1 MKKIFTLALA
11 AAAVVGASASPLS
24 FKSAPQ
30 IKLTESK
37 NQLTATSLKTM
48 SVASRADETTP
59 ELAGGEYVAQFAMDF
74 SDGFSSANP
83 RTAKITKDGEGYVLD
98 LGLNGLFTDLTVND
112 VKLEKVAYQGND
124 GTTTYFWGIPKDQV
138 VMNQV
143 ELNNG
148 SKVDVYIGGY
158 AIYDMD
164 QTTGAYAYKGN
175 SSGMDP
181 MFECSASGDFL
192 RLIQFNWNGTTAP
205 VSGIWFAADVQGKTY
220 DIGLDVMDPVYY
232 QNNASYSTTMAGE
245 EGDEDVSGECYVLPV
260 TYQQLGSGYE
270 TYGVVDCGGAI
281 ISIVDGKDATCYPNV
296 ALYYAGSAIYWGD
309 AQNSAENFAAAG
321 SFAENGDTKTIT
333 YDDLSWLLGNGQELG
348 YFTNTTI
355 TFGGTGAIN
364 EVAVDNNNAP
374 VEYFNLQGVRVNEPV
389 AGQIV
394 IRRQGNEVS
403 KLLVK

>member
-30 IKLTESK
+30 IKLTQSK
-37 NQLTATSLKTM
+37 NQLTATSMKTM

-59 ELAGGEYVAQFAMDF
+59 ELTGGEYVAQFAMDF
-74 SDGFSSANP
+74 QDGFGSANP
-83 RTAKITKDGEGYVLD
+83 RTAKITRDGDGYVLD
-98 LGLNGLFTDLTVND
+98 LGLNGLFTDLTAKD
-112 VKLEKVAYQGND
+112 VKLEKVALEGND
-124 GTTTYFWGIPKDQV
+124 GTTTYFWGIPKGQV
-138 VMNQV
+138 VMNDV
-143 ELNNG
+143 ELTNG

-158 AIYDMD
+158 AIYDMN
-164 QTTGAYAYKGN
+164 QSTGAYEFLGN
-175 SSGMDP
+175 SNAITP
-181 MFECSASGDFL
+181 MFECSANGDFL
-192 RLIQFNWNGTTAP
+192 ELIQFNWKNTTAP
-205 VSGIWFAADVQGKTY
+205 VSGIWFAADIQGETY
-220 DIGLDVMDPVYY
+220 DIGLDVMAPVYY
-232 QNNASYSTTMAGE
+232 QNNASYSTTMEGDQ
-245 EGDEDVSGECYVLPV
+245 GDEDISGECYVLPV
-260 TYQQLGSGYE
+260 EYNIGNGYAA
-270 TYGVVDCGGAI
+270 YGVDDCGGAI
-281 ISIVDGKDATCYPNV
+281 INIVDGKDATCYPNV
-296 ALYYAGSAIYWGD
+296 ALYYAGNAIYWGD
-309 AQNSAENFAAAG
+309 AQNSADNFAAAG

-348 YFTNTTI
+348 YFKNTTI

>member
-59 ELAGGEYVAQFAMDF
+59 ELTGGEYVAQFAMDF

-143 ELNNG
+143 ELTDG

-175 SSGMDP
+175 SSNLTP
-181 MFECSASGDFL
+181 MFECSANGDFL
-192 RLIQFNWNGTTAP
+192 ELVQFGWQNTTAP
-205 VSGIWFAADVQGKTY
+205 VSGIWLAANIQGKPY
-220 DIGLDVMDPVYY
+220 DIGLDVMAPVYY
-232 QNNASYSTTMAGE
+232 QNNASYSTTMEGE
-245 EGDEDVSGECYVLPV
+245 AGDEDVSGECYVLPV
-260 TYQQLGSGYE
+260 EYNIGNGYAA
-270 TYGVVDCGGAI
+270 YGVVDCGGAI
-281 ISIVDGKDATCYPNV
+281 INIVDGKDATCYPNV

-309 AQNSAENFAAAG
+309 AQNSSDNFAAAG

-348 YFTNTTI
+348 YFKNTTI

-364 EVAVDNNNAP
+364 DVAVDNNNAP

>member
-59 ELAGGEYVAQFAMDF
+59 ELTGGEYVAQFAMDF
-74 SDGFSSANP
+74 QDGFGSANP
-83 RTAKITKDGEGYVLD
+83 RTAKITRDGEGYVLD

-112 VKLEKVAYQGND
+112 VNLEKVAYQGND
-124 GTTTYFWGIPKDQV
+124 GTTTYFWGIPRGQV

-143 ELNNG
+143 ELNDG

-164 QTTGAYAYKGN
+164 QTGAYAYKGN
-175 SSGMDP
+175 SNGMDP

-192 RLIQFNWNGTTAP
+192 RLIQFNWKGTTAP
-205 VSGIWFAADVQGKTY
+205 VSGIWFAADIQGKTY

-245 EGDEDVSGECYVLPV
+245 EGDEEVSGECYVLPV

>member
-30 IKLTESK
+30 IKLTQSK
-37 NQLTATSLKTM
+37 NQLTATSMKTM

-59 ELAGGEYVAQFAMDF
+59 ELTGGEYVAQFAMNF
-74 SDGFSSANP
+74 QDGFGSANP
-83 RTAKITKDGEGYVLD
+83 RTAKITRDGEGYVLD

-112 VKLEKVAYQGND
+112 VKVEKVALEGND
-124 GTTTYFWGIPKDQV
+124 GTTTYFWGIPRGQV
-138 VMNQV
+138 VMNDV
-143 ELNNG
+143 ELDDG

-158 AIYDMD
+158 AVYDVN
-164 QTTGAYAYKGN
+164 QSTGAYAYIGN

-181 MFECSASGDFL
+181 MFECSANGDFL
-192 RLIQFNWNGTTAP
+192 GLIQFNWKDTTAP
-205 VSGIWFAADVQGKTY
+205 VSGIWFAADIQGETY
-220 DIGLDVMDPVYY
+220 DIGLDVMAPVYY

-245 EGDEDVSGECYVLPV
+245 EGDEDISGECYVLPV
-260 TYQQLGSGYE
+260 KYNIGNGYAA
-270 TYGVVDCGGAI
+270 YGVVDCGGDI
-281 ISIVDGKDATCYPNV
+281 INIVDGKDATCYPNV
-296 ALYYAGSAIYWGD
+296 ARYYAGSAIYWGD
-309 AQNSAENFAAAG
+309 AQNSADNFAAAG

-333 YDDLSWLLGNGQELG
+333 YDDLSWLLGDGQELG
-348 YFTNTTI
+348 YFTNTKI

>member
-37 NQLTATSLKTM
+37 NQLTATSMKTM

-59 ELAGGEYVAQFAMDF
+59 ELTGGEYVAQFAMDF
-74 SDGFSSANP
+74 QDGFGSANP
-83 RTAKITKDGEGYVLD
+83 RTAKITRDGEGYVLD
-98 LGLNGLFTDLTVND
+98 LGLNGLFTDLTAKD
-112 VKLEKVAYQGND
+112 VKLEKVALEDND
-124 GTTTYFWGIPKDQV
+124 GTTTYFWGIPKGQV
-138 VMNQV
+138 VMNDV
-143 ELNNG
+143 ELTDG

-158 AIYDMD
+158 AIYDIN
-164 QTTGAYAYKGN
+164 QSTGAYEYLGN
-175 SSGMDP
+175 SNAITP
-181 MFECSASGDFL
+181 MFECSANGDFL

-205 VSGIWFAADVQGKTY
+205 VSGIWFAADIKGEPY

-232 QNNASYSTTMAGE
+232 QNNASYSTTKAGE
-245 EGDEDVSGECYVLPV
+245 EGDEDISGECYVLPV
-260 TYQQLGSGYE
+260 TYQQGSGYE
-270 TYGVVDCGGAI
+270 TYGVADCGGAI
-281 ISIVDGKDATCYPNV
+281 ISLVDGNDATCYPNV
-296 ALYYAGSAIYWGD
+296 AIYYAGSAIYWGD
-309 AQNSAENFAAAG
+309 AQNSANNFTAAG
-321 SFAENGDTKTIT
+321 SFAENGDTKTLS
-333 YDDLSWLLGNGQELG
+333 YDELSWLLGNGQELG
-348 YFTNTTI
+348 YFTNTKI

>member
-24 FKSAPQ
+24 VKNAPQ

-37 NQLTATSLKTM
+37 NQLAATSLKTM
-48 SVASRADETTP
+48 SVASRAVETAP
-59 ELAGGEYVAQFAMDF
+59 ELTGGEYVAQFAMDF

-83 RTAKITKDGEGYVLD
+83 RTAKITRDGEGYVLD
-98 LGLNGLFTDLTVND
+98 LGLNGLFKDLTVND
-112 VKLEKVAYQGND
+112 VKLEKVAYEGND
-124 GTTTYFWGIPKDQV
+124 GTTTYFWGIPKNQV

-143 ELNNG
+143 ELNDG

-158 AIYDMD
+158 AIYDMN
-164 QTTGAYAYKGN
+164 QSTGAYEYIGN
-175 SSGMDP
+175 SSNLTP

-192 RLIQFNWNGTTAP
+192 ELVQFNWQNTTAP
-205 VSGIWFAADVQGKTY
+205 VNGIWFAADIQGKTY
-220 DIGLDVMDPVYY
+220 DIGLDVMAPVYY
-232 QNNASYSTTMAGE
+232 QNNASYSTTMVGE

-260 TYQQLGSGYE
+260 EYNIGNGYA

-309 AQNSAENFAAAG
+309 AQNSSDNFAAAG
-321 SFAENGDTKTIT
+321 SFAENGDTKTIS
-333 YDDLSWLLGNGQELG
+333 YNDLSWLLGNGQELG
-348 YFTNTTI
+348 YFTNTKI

-364 EVAVDNNNAP
+364 DVAVDNNNAP

>member
-1 MKKIFTLALA
+1 MKKIITLALA

-59 ELAGGEYVAQFAMDF
+59 ELTGGEYVAQFAMVLK
-74 SDGFSSANP
+74 DGFGSLNP
-83 RTAKITKDGEGYVLD
+83 CTAKITKDGDGYVLD

-112 VKLEKVAYQGND
+112 VKVEKVALEGND
-124 GTTTYFWGIPKDQV
+124 GTITYFWGIPRGQV
-138 VMNQV
+138 VMNDV
-143 ELNNG
+143 ELNDG

-164 QTTGAYAYKGN
+164 QTGAYVYKGN
-175 SSGMDP
+175 ASGMDP

-205 VSGIWFAADVQGKTY
+205 VSGIWFAADIKGEPY

-245 EGDEDVSGECYVLPV
+245 EGDEDISGECYVLPV
-260 TYQQLGSGYE
+260 TYQQGSGYE
-270 TYGVVDCGGAI
+270 TYGVADCGGAI
-281 ISIVDGKDATCYPNV
+281 ISLVDGNDATCYPNV
-296 ALYYAGSAIYWGD
+296 AIYYAGSAIYWGD
-309 AQNSAENFAAAG
+309 AQNSANNFTAAG

-348 YFTNTTI
+348 YFKNTTI

>member
-59 ELAGGEYVAQFAMDF
+59 ELTGGEYVAQFAMDLQ
-74 SDGFSSANP
+74 DGFGSLNP
-83 RTAKITKDGEGYVLD
+83 CTAKITKDGEGYVLD

-143 ELNNG
+143 ELNDG

-175 SSGMDP
+175 SSAITP
-181 MFECSASGDFL
+181 MFECSANGDFL

-205 VSGIWFAADVQGKTY
+205 VSGIWFAADIQGKTY

-245 EGDEDVSGECYVLPV
+245 EGDEHVSGECYVLPV

-309 AQNSAENFAAAG
+309 AQNSADNFAAAG

-348 YFTNTTI
+348 YFKNTTI

>member
-24 FKSAPQ
+24 VKNAPQ

-37 NQLTATSLKTM
+37 NQLAATSLKTM
-48 SVASRADETTP
+48 SVASRAVETAP
-59 ELAGGEYVAQFAMDF
+59 ELTGGEYVAQFAMDF

-83 RTAKITKDGEGYVLD
+83 RTAKITRDGEGYVLD

-112 VKLEKVAYQGND
+112 VKLEKVAYEGND
-124 GTTTYFWGIPKDQV
+124 GTTTYFWGIPKNQV

-143 ELNNG
+143 ELTDG

-158 AIYDMD
+158 AIYDMN
-164 QTTGAYAYKGN
+164 QSTGAYEYIGN
-175 SSGMDP
+175 SSNLTP
-181 MFECSASGDFL
+181 MFECSANGDFL
-192 RLIQFNWNGTTAP
+192 EFVQFGWQNTTAP
-205 VSGIWFAADVQGKTY
+205 VSGIWFAADIQGKTY
-220 DIGLDVMDPVYY
+220 DIGLDVMAPVYY
-232 QNNASYSTTMAGE
+232 QNNASYSTTMVGE

-260 TYQQLGSGYE
+260 EYNIGNGYA

-309 AQNSAENFAAAG
+309 AQNSSDNFAAAG
-321 SFAENGDTKTIT
+321 SFAENGDTKTIS
-333 YDDLSWLLGNGQELG
+333 YNDLSWLLGNGQELG
-348 YFTNTTI
+348 YFTNTKI

-364 EVAVDNNNAP
+364 DVAVDNNNAP

>member
-24 FKSAPQ
+24 VKNAPQ

-37 NQLTATSLKTM
+37 NQLAATSLKTM
-48 SVASRADETTP
+48 SVASRAVETAP
-59 ELAGGEYVAQFAMDF
+59 ELTGGEYVAQFAMDF

-83 RTAKITKDGEGYVLD
+83 RTAKITRDGEGYVLD

-112 VKLEKVAYQGND
+112 VKLEKVAYEGND
-124 GTTTYFWGIPKDQV
+124 GTTTYFWGIPKNQV

-143 ELNNG
+143 ELTDG

-158 AIYDMD
+158 AIYDMN
-164 QTTGAYAYKGN
+164 QSTGAYEYIGN
-175 SSGMDP
+175 SSNLTP
-181 MFECSASGDFL
+181 MFECSANGDFL
-192 RLIQFNWNGTTAP
+192 EFVQFGWQNTTAP
-205 VSGIWFAADVQGKTY
+205 VSGIWFAADIQGKTY
-220 DIGLDVMDPVYY
+220 DIGLDVMAPVYY
-232 QNNASYSTTMAGE
+232 QNNASYSTTMVGE

-260 TYQQLGSGYE
+260 EYNNGNGYA

-296 ALYYAGSAIYWGD
+296 ALYYAGSAICWGD
-309 AQNSAENFAAAG
+309 AQNSSDNFAAAG
-321 SFAENGDTKTIT
+321 SFAENGDTKTIS
-333 YDDLSWLLGNGQELG
+333 YNDLSWLLGNGQELG

-364 EVAVDNNNAP
+364 DVAVDNNNAP

>member
-1 MKKIFTLALA
+1 MKKIFTLSLA

-24 FKSAPQ
+24 VKNAPQ

-37 NQLTATSLKTM
+37 NQLAATSLKTM
-48 SVASRADETTP
+48 SVASRAVETAP
-59 ELAGGEYVAQFAMDF
+59 ELTGGEYVAQFAMDF

-83 RTAKITKDGEGYVLD
+83 RTAKITRDGEGYVLD

-112 VKLEKVAYQGND
+112 VKLEKVAYEGND
-124 GTTTYFWGIPKDQV
+124 GTTTYFWGIPKNQV

-143 ELNNG
+143 ELTDG

-158 AIYDMD
+158 AIYDMN
-164 QTTGAYAYKGN
+164 QSTGAYEYIGN
-175 SSGMDP
+175 SSNLTP
-181 MFECSASGDFL
+181 MFECSANGDFL
-192 RLIQFNWNGTTAP
+192 EFVQFGWQNTTAP
-205 VSGIWFAADVQGKTY
+205 VSGIWFAADIQGKTY
-220 DIGLDVMDPVYY
+220 DIGLDVMAPVYY
-232 QNNASYSTTMAGE
+232 QNNASYSTTMVGE

-260 TYQQLGSGYE
+260 EYNIGNGYA

-309 AQNSAENFAAAG
+309 AQNSSDNFAAAG
-321 SFAENGDTKTIT
+321 SFAENGDTKTIS
-333 YDDLSWLLGNGQELG
+333 YNDLSWLLGNGQELG

-364 EVAVDNNNAP
+364 DVAVDNNNAP

>member
-24 FKSAPQ
+24 VKNAPQ
-30 IKLTESK
+30 IKLTQSK
-37 NQLTATSLKTM
+37 NQLAATSLKTM

-59 ELAGGEYVAQFAMDF
+59 ELTGGEYVAQFAMAF
-74 SDGFSSANP
+74 SDGLSSVKP

-112 VKLEKVAYQGND
+112 VKLEKVAYEGQD
-124 GTTTYFWGIPKDQV
+124 GTTTYFWGIPKGQV

-143 ELNNG
+143 ELNDG

-158 AIYDMD
+158 AIYDTD
-164 QTTGAYAYKGN
+164 QNTGAYAYRGN
-175 SSGMDP
+175 SSALTP

-192 RLIQFNWNGTTAP
+192 ELVQFNWQNTTAP
-205 VSGIWFAADVQGKTY
+205 VSGIWFAADIQGETY
-220 DIGLDVMDPVYY
+220 DIGLDVMAPVYY
-232 QNNASYSTTMAGE
+232 QNNASYSTTKTSD
-245 EGDEDVSGECYVLPV
+245 EGDENISGECYVLPV
-260 TYQQLGSGYE
+260 QYTVGNGYAA
-270 TYGVVDCGGAI
+270 YGVANFGGAMVN
-281 ISIVDGKDATCYPNV
+281 IVDGKDATCYPNV
-296 ALYYAGSAIYWGD
+296 ALYLQGVAIYWGD
-309 AQNSAENFAAAG
+309 VQNSSDNFAAKG
-321 SFAENGDTKTIT
+321 SYAENGDAKTIS
-333 YDDLSWLLGNGQELG
+333 YPDLSLMLGNGQELD
-348 YFTNTTI
+348 YAKDTTI

-364 EVAVDNNNAP
+364 DVAVDNNNAP

>member
-24 FKSAPQ
+24 VKNAPQ
-30 IKLTESK
+30 IKLTQSK

-48 SVASRADETTP
+48 SVASRAVETAP
-59 ELAGGEYVAQFAMDF
+59 ELTGGEYVAQFAMDF

-83 RTAKITKDGEGYVLD
+83 RTAKITRDGEGYVLD

-112 VKLEKVAYQGND
+112 VKLEKVAYEGND
-124 GTTTYFWGIPKDQV
+124 GTTTYFWGIPKNQV

-143 ELNNG
+143 ELTDG

-158 AIYDMD
+158 AIYDMN
-164 QTTGAYAYKGN
+164 QSTGAYEYIGN
-175 SSGMDP
+175 SSNLTP
-181 MFECSASGDFL
+181 MFECSANGDFL
-192 RLIQFNWNGTTAP
+192 EFVQFGWQNTTAP
-205 VSGIWFAADVQGKTY
+205 VSGIWFAADIQGKTY
-220 DIGLDVMDPVYY
+220 DIGLDVMAPVYY
-232 QNNASYSTTMAGE
+232 QNNASYSTTMVGE

-260 TYQQLGSGYE
+260 EYNIGNGYA

-309 AQNSAENFAAAG
+309 AQNSSDNFAAAG
-321 SFAENGDTKTIT
+321 SFAENGDTKTIS
-333 YDDLSWLLGNGQELG
+333 YNDLSWLLGNGQELG

-364 EVAVDNNNAP
+364 DVAVDNNNAP

>member
-24 FKSAPQ
+24 VKNAPQ

-37 NQLTATSLKTM
+37 NQLAATSLKTM

-59 ELAGGEYVAQFAMDF
+59 ELTGGEYVAQFAMDF

-138 VMNQV
+138 VMSQV
-143 ELNNG
+143 ELNDG

-158 AIYDMD
+158 AIYDMN
-164 QTTGAYAYKGN
+164 QSTGAYEYVGN
-175 SSGMDP
+175 SSNLTP
-181 MFECSASGDFL
+181 MFECSANGDFL
-192 RLIQFNWNGTTAP
+192 ELVQFGWQNTTAP
-205 VSGIWFAADVQGKTY
+205 VSGIWLAADIQGKTY
-220 DIGLDVMDPVYY
+220 DIGLDVMAPVYY
-232 QNNASYSTTMAGE
+232 QNNASYSTTMKSS

-260 TYQQLGSGYE
+260 EYNIGNGYA

-309 AQNSAENFAAAG
+309 AQNSSDNFAAAG
-321 SFAENGDTKTIT
+321 SFAENGDTKTIS
-333 YDDLSWLLGNGQELG
+333 YPDLSWLLGNGQELG
-348 YFTNTTI
+348 YFENTTI

-364 EVAVDNNNAP
+364 DVAVDNNNAP

>member
-24 FKSAPQ
+24 VKNAPQ
-30 IKLTESK
+30 IKLTQSK
-37 NQLTATSLKTM
+37 NQLTATSMKTM

-59 ELAGGEYVAQFAMDF
+59 ELTGGEYVAQFAMDF

-112 VKLEKVAYQGND
+112 VKLEKVAYEGQD
-124 GTTTYFWGIPKDQV
+124 GTTTYFWGIPKGQV

-143 ELNNG
+143 ELNDG

-164 QTTGAYAYKGN
+164 QNTGAYAYIGN
-175 SSGMDP
+175 SSALTP

-192 RLIQFNWNGTTAP
+192 ELVQFNWQNTTAP
-205 VSGIWFAADVQGKTY
+205 VNGIWFAADIQGKTY
-220 DIGLDVMDPVYY
+220 DIGLDVMAPVYY
-232 QNNASYSTTMAGE
+232 QNNASYSTTMTSD
-245 EGDEDVSGECYVLPV
+245 EGDENISGECYVLPV
-260 TYQQLGSGYE
+260 QYTVGNGYAA
-270 TYGVVDCGGAI
+270 YGVADFGGAMVN
-281 ISIVDGKDATCYPNV
+281 IVDGKDATCYPNV
-296 ALYYAGSAIYWGD
+296 ALYLQGVAIYWGD
-309 AQNSAENFAAAG
+309 VQNSSDNFAAKG
-321 SFAENGDTKTIT
+321 SYAENGDAKTIS
-333 YDDLSWLLGNGQELG
+333 YPDLSLMLDNGQELG
-348 YFTNTTI
+348 YAKDTTI

-364 EVAVDNNNAP
+364 DVAVDNNNAP

>member
-30 IKLTESK
+30 IKLTQSK
-37 NQLTATSLKTM
+37 NQLTATSMKTM

-59 ELAGGEYVAQFAMDF
+59 ELTGGEYVAQFAMDF
-74 SDGFSSANP
+74 QDGFGSANP
-83 RTAKITKDGEGYVLD
+83 RTAKITRDGEGYVLD

-112 VKLEKVAYQGND
+112 VKVEKVALEGND
-124 GTTTYFWGIPKDQV
+124 GTTTYFWGIPRGQV
-138 VMNQV
+138 VMNDV

-164 QTTGAYAYKGN
+164 QTGAYAYKGN

-181 MFECSASGDFL
+181 MFECSANGDFL
-192 RLIQFNWNGTTAP
+192 GLIQFNWKDTTAP
-205 VSGIWFAADVQGKTY
+205 VSGIWFAADIQGETY
-220 DIGLDVMDPVYY
+220 DIGLDVMAPVYY
-232 QNNASYSTTMAGE
+232 QNNASYSTTMAGD
-245 EGDEDVSGECYVLPV
+245 EGDEDISGECYVLPV
-260 TYQQLGSGYE
+260 EYNIGNGYAA
-270 TYGVVDCGGAI
+270 YGVVDCGGAI
-281 ISIVDGKDATCYPNV
+281 INIVDGKDATCYPNV

-309 AQNSAENFAAAG
+309 AQNSADNFAAAG

-348 YFTNTTI
+348 YFTNTKI

>member
-59 ELAGGEYVAQFAMDF
+59 ELTGGEYVAQFAMDF

-143 ELNNG
+143 ELSDG

-164 QTTGAYAYKGN
+164 QTTGAYAYLGN
-175 SSGMDP
+175 SSAITP
-181 MFECSASGDFL
+181 MFECSANGDFL

-205 VSGIWFAADVQGKTY
+205 VNGIWLAADIQGKTY

-260 TYQQLGSGYE
+260 TNQQLGSGYE

>member
-24 FKSAPQ
+24 VKNAPQ

-37 NQLTATSLKTM
+37 NQLAATSLKTM

-59 ELAGGEYVAQFAMDF
+59 ELTGGEYVAQFAMDF
-74 SDGFSSANP
+74 QDGFGSAKP
-83 RTAKITKDGEGYVLD
+83 RTAKITRDGEGYVLD
-98 LGLNGLFTDLTVND
+98 LGLNGLFTNQTVND
-112 VKLEKVAYQGND
+112 VKVEKVALEGND
-124 GTTTYFWGIPKDQV
+124 GTTTYFWGIPRGQV
-138 VMNQV
+138 VMNDV
-143 ELNNG
+143 ELKNG

-164 QTTGAYAYKGN
+164 QTGAYAYKGN

-205 VSGIWFAADVQGKTY
+205 VSGIWFAADIQGKTY
-220 DIGLDVMDPVYY
+220 DISLDVMDPVYY

-245 EGDEDVSGECYVLPV
+245 EGDEHISGECYVLPV

-270 TYGVVDCGGAI
+270 AYGVADCGGAI
-281 ISIVDGKDATCYPNV
+281 ISIVDGKDATCYSNV
-296 ALYYAGSAIYWGD
+296 AIYYAGSAIYWGD
-309 AQNSAENFAAAG
+309 AQNSADNFAAAG

-333 YDDLSWLLGNGQELG
+333 YDDLSWLLGNGKELG

-364 EVAVDNNNAP
+364 DVAVDNNNAP

>member
-24 FKSAPQ
+24 VKNAPQ
-30 IKLTESK
+30 IKLTQSK

-48 SVASRADETTP
+48 SVASRAVETAP
-59 ELAGGEYVAQFAMDF
+59 ELTGGEYVAQFAMDF

-83 RTAKITKDGEGYVLD
+83 RTAKITRDGEGYVLD

-112 VKLEKVAYQGND
+112 VKLEKVAYEGND
-124 GTTTYFWGIPKDQV
+124 GTTTYFWGIPKNQV

-143 ELNNG
+143 ELTDG

-158 AIYDMD
+158 AVYDMN
-164 QTTGAYAYKGN
+164 QSTGAYEYIGN
-175 SSGMDP
+175 SSNLTP
-181 MFECSASGDFL
+181 MFECSANGDFL
-192 RLIQFNWNGTTAP
+192 EFVQFGWQNTTAP
-205 VSGIWFAADVQGKTY
+205 VSGIWFAADIQGKTY
-220 DIGLDVMDPVYY
+220 DIGLDVMAPVYY
-232 QNNASYSTTMAGE
+232 QNNASYSTTMVGE
-245 EGDEDVSGECYVLPV
+245 EGDEDISGECYVLPV

-270 TYGVVDCGGAI
+270 AYGVADCGGAI

-296 ALYYAGSAIYWGD
+296 AIYYAGSAIYWGD
-309 AQNSAENFAAAG
+309 AQNSSDNFAAAG
-321 SFAENGDTKTIT
+321 SFAENGDTKTIS
-333 YDDLSWLLGNGQELG
+333 YNDLSWLLGNGQELG

-364 EVAVDNNNAP
+364 DVAVDNNNAP

>member
-24 FKSAPQ
+24 VKNAPQ

-37 NQLTATSLKTM
+37 NQLAATSLKTM

-59 ELAGGEYVAQFAMDF
+59 ELTGGEYVAQFAMDF
-74 SDGFSSANP
+74 SDGFSSAKP

-112 VKLEKVAYQGND
+112 VKLEKVAYQGKD

-143 ELNNG
+143 ELNDG

-158 AIYDMD
+158 AIYDMN
-164 QTTGAYAYKGN
+164 QSTGAYAYKGN

-205 VSGIWFAADVQGKTY
+205 VSGIWFAADIQGKTY

>member
-59 ELAGGEYVAQFAMDF
+59 ELTGGEYVAQFAMDF
-74 SDGFSSANP
+74 QDGFGSANP
-83 RTAKITKDGEGYVLD
+83 RTAKITRDGEGYVLD
-98 LGLNGLFTDLTVND
+98 LGLNGLFTDLTVKD
-112 VKLEKVAYQGND
+112 VKLEKVALEGND
-124 GTTTYFWGIPKDQV
+124 GTTTYFWGIPKGQV
-138 VMNQV
+138 VMNDV
-143 ELNNG
+143 ELDNG

-158 AIYDMD
+158 AIYDMN
-164 QTTGAYAYKGN
+164 QSTGAYEYFGN
-175 SSGMDP
+175 SNEITP
-181 MFECSASGDFL
+181 MFECSANGDFL
-192 RLIQFNWNGTTAP
+192 GLIQFNWKNTTAP
-205 VSGIWFAADVQGKTY
+205 VSGIWFAADIQGETY
-220 DIGLDVMDPVYY
+220 DIGLDVMAPVYY

-245 EGDEDVSGECYVLPV
+245 EGDEDISGECYVLPV

-270 TYGVVDCGGAI
+270 AYGVADCGGAI
-281 ISIVDGKDATCYPNV
+281 INIVDGKDATCYPNV
-296 ALYYAGSAIYWGD
+296 ALYYAGRAIYWGD
-309 AQNSAENFAAAG
+309 AQNSADNFAAAG

-333 YDDLSWLLGNGQELG
+333 YDDLSWFLGNGQELG
-348 YFTNTTI
+348 YFTNTKI

>member
-30 IKLTESK
+30 IKLTQSK
-37 NQLTATSLKTM
+37 NQLTATSMKTM

-59 ELAGGEYVAQFAMDF
+59 ELTGGEYVAQFAMDF
-74 SDGFSSANP
+74 QDGFGSANP
-83 RTAKITKDGEGYVLD
+83 RTAKITRDGEGYVLD

-112 VKLEKVAYQGND
+112 VKVEKVAKEGND
-124 GTTTYFWGIPKDQV
+124 GTTTYFWGIPRGQV
-138 VMNQV
+138 VMNDV
-143 ELNNG
+143 ELNDG

-158 AIYDMD
+158 AVYDMD
-164 QTTGAYAYKGN
+164 QTGAYAYKGN

-205 VSGIWFAADVQGKTY
+205 VSGIWFAADIQGKTY
-220 DIGLDVMDPVYY
+220 DIGLDVMAPVYY
-232 QNNASYSTTMAGE
+232 QNNASYSTTKEGDQ
-245 EGDEDVSGECYVLPV
+245 GDEDISGECYVLPV
-260 TYQQLGSGYE
+260 EYNIGNGYAA
-270 TYGVVDCGGAI
+270 YGVVDCGGAI
-281 ISIVDGKDATCYPNV
+281 INIVDGKDATCYPNV

-309 AQNSAENFAAAG
+309 AQNSADNFAAAG

-348 YFTNTTI
+348 YFKNTTI

>member
-30 IKLTESK
+30 IKLTQSK
-37 NQLTATSLKTM
+37 NQLTATSMKTM

-59 ELAGGEYVAQFAMDF
+59 ELTGGEYVAQFAMDF

-124 GTTTYFWGIPKDQV
+124 GTTTYFWGIPRGQV
-138 VMNQV
+138 VMNDV
-143 ELNNG
+143 ELNDG

-175 SSGMDP
+175 SSRMDP

-205 VSGIWFAADVQGKTY
+205 VSGIWFVADIQGKTY

-245 EGDEDVSGECYVLPV
+245 EGDEDISGECYVLPV

-270 TYGVVDCGGAI
+270 AYGVADCGGAI

-296 ALYYAGSAIYWGD
+296 AIYYAGSAIYWGD
-309 AQNSAENFAAAG
+309 AQNSADNFAAAG

-364 EVAVDNNNAP
+364 DVAVDNNNAP

>member
-30 IKLTESK
+30 IKLTQSK
-37 NQLTATSLKTM
+37 NQLTATSMKTM

-59 ELAGGEYVAQFAMDF
+59 ELTGGEYVAQFAMDF

-83 RTAKITKDGEGYVLD
+83 RTAKITRDGEGYVLD

-112 VKLEKVAYQGND
+112 VKVEKVALEGND
-124 GTTTYFWGIPKDQV
+124 GTTTYFWGIPRGQV
-138 VMNQV
+138 VMNDV
-143 ELNNG
+143 ELNDG

-164 QTTGAYAYKGN
+164 QTGAYAYKGN
-175 SSGMDP
+175 SSEMDP

-192 RLIQFNWNGTTAP
+192 RLIQFNWDGTTAP
-205 VSGIWFAADVQGKTY
+205 VNGIWFAADIQGKTY

-333 YDDLSWLLGNGQELG
+333 YDDLSWLLVNGQELG

>member
-59 ELAGGEYVAQFAMDF
+59 ELTGGEYVAQFAMDF

-143 ELNNG
+143 ELTDG

-158 AIYDMD
+158 AIYDMN
-164 QTTGAYAYKGN
+164 QSTGAYEYICN
-175 SSGMDP
+175 YSNLTP
-181 MFECSASGDFL
+181 MFECSANGDFL
-192 RLIQFNWNGTTAP
+192 EFVQFGWQNTTAP
-205 VSGIWFAADVQGKTY
+205 VSGIWFAADIQGKTY
-220 DIGLDVMDPVYY
+220 DIGLDVMAPVYY
-232 QNNASYSTTMAGE
+232 QNNASYSTTMVGE

-260 TYQQLGSGYE
+260 EYNIGNGYA

-309 AQNSAENFAAAG
+309 AQNSADNFAAAG
-321 SFAENGDTKTIT
+321 SFSENGDTKTIT
-333 YDDLSWLLGNGQELG
+333 YNDLSWLLGNGQELG
-348 YFTNTTI
+348 YFTNTKI

-364 EVAVDNNNAP
+364 DVAVDNNNAP

>member
-59 ELAGGEYVAQFAMDF
+59 ELTGGEYVAQFAMDF

-143 ELNNG
+143 ELNDG
-148 SKVDVYIGGY
+148 SKFDVYIGGY

-175 SSGMDP
+175 SSAITP
-181 MFECSASGDFL
+181 MFECSANGDFL
-192 RLIQFNWNGTTAP
+192 RLIQFNWAGTTAP
-205 VSGIWFAADVQGKTY
+205 VCGIWFAADIQGKTY

>member
-59 ELAGGEYVAQFAMDF
+59 ELTGGEYVAQFAMDF

-143 ELNNG
+143 ELNDG

-175 SSGMDP
+175 SSAITP
-181 MFECSASGDFL
+181 MFECSANGDFL

-205 VSGIWFAADVQGKTY
+205 VSGIWFAADIQGKTY
-220 DIGLDVMDPVYY
+220 DIGLDVMDLVYY

-260 TYQQLGSGYE
+260 EYNIGNGYAA
-270 TYGVVDCGGAI
+270 YGVVDRGGSI
-281 ISIVDGKDATCYPNV
+281 INIVDGKDATCYPNV

>member
-59 ELAGGEYVAQFAMDF
+59 ELTGGEYVAQFAMDF

-143 ELNNG
+143 ELNDG

-175 SSGMDP
+175 SSAITP
-181 MFECSASGDFL
+181 MFECSANGDFL

-205 VSGIWFAADVQGKTY
+205 VSGIWFAADIQGKTY

-333 YDDLSWLLGNGQELG
+333 YDDLSWLLGNGHKLG

-364 EVAVDNNNAP
+364 DVAVDNNNAP

>member
-37 NQLTATSLKTM
+37 NQLTATSMKTM

-59 ELAGGEYVAQFAMDF
+59 ELTGGEYVAQFAMDLQ
-74 SDGFSSANP
+74 DGFGSLNP
-83 RTAKITKDGEGYVLD
+83 RTAKITKDGDGYVLD
-98 LGLNGLFTDLTVND
+98 LGLNGLFTDLTAKD
-112 VKLEKVAYQGND
+112 VKLEKVALEGND
-124 GTTTYFWGIPKDQV
+124 GTTTYFWGIPKGQV
-138 VMNQV
+138 VMNDV
-143 ELNNG
+143 ELNDG

-175 SSGMDP
+175 ANAITP
-181 MFECSASGDFL
+181 MFECSANGDFL
-192 RLIQFNWNGTTAP
+192 KLIQFNWNGTTAP

-220 DIGLDVMDPVYY
+220 DIGLDVMAPVYY
-232 QNNASYSTTMAGE
+232 QNNASYSTTKAGD
-245 EGDEDVSGECYVLPV
+245 EGDEDVSGECYVWPV
-260 TYQQLGSGYE
+260 EYNIGTGYE
-270 TYGVVDCGGAI
+270 TYGVADCGGAI
-281 ISIVDGKDATCYPNV
+281 ISIVDGEDATCYPNV

-309 AQNSAENFAAAG
+309 AQNSSDNFAAAG

-348 YFTNTTI
+348 YFKNTTI